1 MESERHAFMRKL
13 LKLCVEA
20 GVALVSTSA
29 LDVRNADGDWIT
41 TLVINVYGKTASGF
55 WDGEK
60 HEVWL

>member
-1 MESERHAFMRKL
+1 MRKL

-55 WDGEK
+55 WTVRSTRCGCENP
-60 HEVWL
+60 VRSAN